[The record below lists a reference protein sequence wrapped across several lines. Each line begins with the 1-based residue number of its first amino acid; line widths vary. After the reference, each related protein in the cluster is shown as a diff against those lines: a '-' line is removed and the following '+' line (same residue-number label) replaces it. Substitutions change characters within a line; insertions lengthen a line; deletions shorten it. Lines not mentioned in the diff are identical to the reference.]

1 MRKPNYL
8 KRVLISIDQLG
19 NALCDGDP
27 DTTISARLHWLS
39 EPENIDKWGG
49 KYFKVLRRVVDY
61 SFHPFDGA
69 GHCYQAY
76 YSQPHKVLRG
86 SKAALSVLGFFV
98 GASCAL
104 IVPIGWGY
112 NIAKVIKITK

>member
-1 MRKPNYL
+1 MKTPNYL

-39 EPENIDKWGG
+39 EIQNRDEWGA
-49 KYFKVLRRVVDY
+49 KYFTILRRIVDY
-61 SFHPFDGA
+61 SFYPFDGE

-76 YSQPHKVLRG
+76 YSQPHKTLRG
-86 SKAALSVLGFFV
+86 SKVALSVLGFFIGISCVLIIPV
-98 GASCAL
+98 GWIYNL
-104 IVPIGWGY
+104 I
-112 NIAKVIKITK
+112 KVIKLTK